1 MRFRI
6 LRADNRSKARC
17 GEMETS
23 HGTVKTPVFMP
34 VGTQATV
41 KTLTPVQLRELG
53 VEAIIC
59 NAYHLSLR
67 PGEQIVKDMGG
78 IHRFMG
84 WDRTIVTDSGG
95 YQVFS
100 LRNISRTSD
109 EGVEFSSPFTGERIF
124 FSPERVIDIQIALGS
139 DIMMPFDQ
147 CVPYPCERD
156 DAKEAMLST
165 DRWTRRCLAAL
176 SKRESNGQALF
187 GIVQGSV
194 FRELR
199 QESVERLGEMDLDGY
214 AVGGLSV
221 GEGRYLMN
229 EVLGYTVE
237 KLPWDK
243 PRYLMGVGSPAD
255 ILDAVEHGVDIF
267 DCVLPTRNGRN
278 GCAFTKGGK
287 IKLFNSIY
295 REDKRPLDDTCD
307 CYTCRTFSRA
317 YLRHLFFAGEI
328 LALTLVSLHN
338 VRFFQEMM
346 RGIREAV
353 LAGTFVRFK
362 EKFLEVQEKE
372 DSK

>member
-1 MRFRI
+1 MRFRV
-6 LRADNRSKARC
+6 LKTDNRTKARY
-17 GEMETS
+17 GEIETG

-41 KTLTPVQLRELG
+41 KALTPAQLKEMG

-67 PGEQIVKDMGG
+67 PGEQVVKDMGG

-84 WDRTIVTDSGG
+84 WDRTLVTDSGG

-100 LRNISRTSD
+100 LKKITSISD

-124 FSPERVIDIQIALGS
+124 FTPEKAMEVQLALGS

-156 DAKEAMLST
+156 EAKEAMHRT
-165 DRWTRRCLAAL
+165 NRWTRRCRDVL
-176 SKRESNGQALF
+176 SADKTGERAMF

-194 FRELR
+194 FKDLR
-199 QESVERLGEMDLDGY
+199 LESVEYLGEMDLDGY

-221 GEGRYLMN
+221 GEGRYLMK
-229 EVLGYTVE
+229 EVLDYIIET
-237 KLPWDK
+237 LPRDK
-243 PRYLMGVGSPAD
+243 PRYLMGVGTPED
-255 ILDAVEHGVDIF
+255 IIDAVAKGVDMF

-278 GCAFTKGGK
+278 GSAFTWNGK
-287 IKLFNSIY
+287 IRLFNSAY
-295 REDKRPLDDTCD
+295 KEDRKPLDDRCG

-328 LALTLVSLHN
+328 LAMTLVSLHN
-338 VRFFQEMM
+338 VHFFQEIMS
-346 RGIREAV
+346 GARESI
-353 LAGTFVRFK
+353 LGGTFEGFK
-362 EKFLEVQEKE
+362 GRLAEVQEKE
-372 DSK
+372 NTR